1 MLRTATASLRLGRNR
16 TEETTTMFNRIV
28 SGRAFGRSLAFAGTM
43 AGATLAGVSVSA
55 AGECPAGKSK
65 ADVRVPVAH
74 AGKARVQESEVDLGD
89 LRDQPLP
96 RGVLGGSRIQL
107 VRRSVTV
114 RAIVPKDSGK
124 QKRTHLA

>member
-1 MLRTATASLRLGRNR
+1 
-16 TEETTTMFNRIV
+16 MFNRIV

-55 AGECPAGKSK
+55 AGECPAGECPAGKSK

-89 LRDQPLP
+89 LRDQPLL
-96 RGVLGGSRIQL
+96 RGVLEGSRIRL